1 MTRVPFTYA
10 VLVITAITHQTLLT
24 LIFSVNLATPLLGLA
39 FSVILLTMFP
49 ILFIFLYS
57 VHCKANNS
65 FVLN

>member
-39 FSVILLTMFP
+39 FSVILLHYVPYPFHFL
-49 ILFIFLYS
+49 ILGAL
-57 VHCKANNS
+57 
-65 FVLN
+65 